1 MNKEKKPHKTTI
13 LDRFRRAAEAFR
25 GKPYSSLEL
34 GLNIKRC
41 DQCEKE
47 YTVHCAECLYYH
59 GSETEPF
66 VGYCHGHRFG
76 DPIVSRD
83 PWDFCSRG
91 CRK

>member
-1 MNKEKKPHKTTI
+1 MKEKKPHKTTL

-25 GKPYSSLEL
+25 GKPYSSLEF

-47 YTVHCAECLYYH
+47 DVIHCAECTYYR
-59 GSETEPF
+59 GTEKDPF
-66 VGYCHGHRFG
+66 LGYCMGVCNQ
-76 DPIVSRD
+76 PSVVRD

-91 CRK
+91 RKK